1 MIFSHLYTYQD
12 LGFSAFRFGLERS
25 SYSVVESDAVV
36 SVCVT
41 AGRGDGSEVY
51 TATLSSV
58 NISTQGI
65 AVTLSKS
72 LFTAICAP
80 PKGLVDHGSLEQQLT
95 LSASGGRQCFNIVIT
110 NDDVAEEDEFFQLTL
125 TSIGR
130 TFSNL
135 FHYQVPTQTATVT
148 IIDDDC
154 KLSY

>member
-65 AVTLSKS
+65 AVTLSKAS
-72 LFTAICAP
+72 LLLYVLLL
-80 PKGLVDHGSLEQQLT
+80 KV
-95 LSASGGRQCFNIVIT
+95 
-110 NDDVAEEDEFFQLTL
+110 
-125 TSIGR
+125 
-130 TFSNL
+130 
-135 FHYQVPTQTATVT
+135 
-148 IIDDDC
+148 
-154 KLSY
+154 

>member
-1 MIFSHLYTYQD
+1 MLFSLPNPFITNKQTFLLAKQRCRDGVMNDFLSWCMHLLVPFLFQDLTSLHPHSFHRNDFFHLYTYQD

-65 AVTLSKS
+65 AVTLSKAS
-72 LFTAICAP
+72 LLLYMLLL
-80 PKGLVDHGSLEQQLT
+80 KV
-95 LSASGGRQCFNIVIT
+95 
-110 NDDVAEEDEFFQLTL
+110 
-125 TSIGR
+125 
-130 TFSNL
+130 
-135 FHYQVPTQTATVT
+135 
-148 IIDDDC
+148 
-154 KLSY
+154 